1 MPDARHGHVHWNEL
15 NTWNVEKA
23 RGFYGRTLGWT
34 FEPVP
39 MQDGG
44 DYTVCRSAGELVAG
58 IFELRKGMGLD
69 DVPSHWLAYIAVDDV
84 DARLPEVEAGGG
96 AVRRPPFDVPGIGR
110 IAIVQD
116 STGAVVGWITP
127 SEAAPA

>member
-23 RGFYGRTLGWT
+23 REFYGRTLGWT

-39 MQDGG
+39 MQEGG
-44 DYTVCRSAGELVAG
+44 EYTVCRSAGELAAG
-58 IFELRKGMGLD
+58 VFELRKGMGLD

-84 DARLPEVEAGGG
+84 DARLREIEAGGG
-96 AVRRPPFDVPGIGR
+96 AIRRPPFDVPGIGR

-127 SEAAPA
+127 AEAAPA